1 MVVVMVVS
9 DGWCGGGVV
18 RPCAECCSYIS
29 PSGLTRERR
38 LVMVCLSCDRDSE
51 PSESGEGA
59 LASSIFEPTNT
70 STSTRDSLCISS
82 ISIKMSDVATA
93 PVRSHSHRQ
102 SMHAARRLP
111 ARSWTRSEKSAKL
124 SERRWRRRDA
134 NGEAADD
141 DTRFQKY
148 NLKAPIPDF
157 DTATYEAHL
166 THADWTEAETKELLE
181 VYHQCN
187 GKWPVVIDHYS
198 CNEDNTRTLEDLKQ
212 RFYSVSATLLQQAT
226 PITSMTAPEYEL
238 YETLANFNATQEVA
252 RRKLAEAHLYRNK
265 NEVDEESVLLAELQR
280 IVLNQA
286 TLDSERED
294 LRNRLDYP
302 RGSGGGYQYST
313 SQALNGLWQQ
323 LLAADRLKKNN
334 QRWRNTAADGRPM
347 PAAPQRSDSTAQ
359 PSSAPPPAPTPSSE
373 LSRADQLRFGV
384 VTDQEKLPSGVTFA
398 SDKISKARTA
408 KSSVLTEKIATIL
421 QFGQV
426 PEIVPIPTPPVI
438 EAFDKVMAAAHL
450 LIDLRKVKEKE
461 EAEMLRGG

>member
-1 MVVVMVVS
+1 MADVTA
-9 DGWCGGGVV
+9 
-18 RPCAECCSYIS
+18 RP
-29 PSGLTRERR
+29 
-38 LVMVCLSCDRDSE
+38 V
-51 PSESGEGA
+51 
-59 LASSIFEPTNT
+59 
-70 STSTRDSLCISS
+70 
-82 ISIKMSDVATA
+82 
-93 PVRSHSHRQ
+93 HSHRQ
-102 SMHAARRLP
+102 SVGGRRQP
-111 ARSWTRSEKSAKL
+111 ARSWTRSEKAQKL

-134 NGEAADD
+134 GEGADQ

-148 NLKAPIPDF
+148 NLTAPVPDF
-157 DTATYEAHL
+157 DSATYEAHL
-166 THADWTEAETKELLE
+166 THPEWTEAETRELLD
-181 VYHQCN
+181 VYQQSN

-198 CNEDNTRTLEDLKQ
+198 LNEAKNRSLENLKQ

-226 PITSMTAPEYEL
+226 PIMSMTAPEHDL
-238 YETLANFNATQEVA
+238 YETLANFNAAQETA

-280 IVLNQA
+280 IVLNQT

-323 LLAADRLKKNN
+323 LLAADRLKKN
-334 QRWRNTAADGRPM
+334 QRWRNTAPDGRPL
-347 PAAPQRSDSTAQ
+347 PAAPQRENSTAQ
-359 PSSAPPPAPTPSSE
+359 PSAPPPPPAPSSD
-373 LSRADQLRFGV
+373 LPRADMLRFGV

-408 KSSVLTEKIATIL
+408 KSSALTEKIATIL
-421 QFGQV
+421 AFGQV
-426 PEIVPIPTPPVI
+426 PEIIPIPTPGVI

-461 EAEMLRGG
+461 EAEMGRGG

>member
-1 MVVVMVVS
+1 MA
-9 DGWCGGGVV
+9 D
-18 RPCAECCSYIS
+18 A
-29 PSGLTRERR
+29 
-38 LVMVCLSCDRDSE
+38 
-51 PSESGEGA
+51 
-59 LASSIFEPTNT
+59 AS
-70 STSTRDSLCISS
+70 
-82 ISIKMSDVATA
+82 
-93 PVRSHSHRQ
+93 RSHSHRQ
-102 SMHAARRLP
+102 SIHAGRRQ
-111 ARSWTRSEKSAKL
+111 AVRSWTRSEKAAKL

-134 NGEAADD
+134 GEVTEN

-148 NLKAPIPDF
+148 DLKAPVPDF

-166 THADWTEAETKELLE
+166 THPEWSEAETRELLD
-181 VYHQCN
+181 VYQQCN

-198 CNEDNTRTLEDLKQ
+198 LNEANTHSLEDLKS

-226 PITSMTAPEYEL
+226 PIASMTAPEYNL
-238 YETLANFNATQEVA
+238 YETLANFNATQETA

-280 IVLNQA
+280 IMLNQA

-302 RGSGGGYQYST
+302 RGSSGGYQYST

-323 LLAADRLKKNN
+323 LLAADRLKKN
-334 QRWRNTAADGRPM
+334 QRWRNTAPDGRPM
-347 PAAPQRSDSTAQ
+347 PTAPQRENSTAQ
-359 PSSAPPPAPTPSSE
+359 PAAPPQPPAPSSDMQR
-373 LSRADQLRFGV
+373 SDMLRFGV

-408 KSSVLTEKIATIL
+408 KSSALTEKIATIL
-421 QFGQV
+421 SFGRV
-426 PEIVPIPTPPVI
+426 PEIIPIPTPGVI

-461 EAEMLRGG
+461 EAEMGRGG